1 MCLQS
6 THVQHLNNK
15 GFGEAALMDLS
26 KAFDTINHNL
36 LIAKHQAHGIS
47 NNSLKLQFSYLS
59 NRWHRTQINRKFSSW
74 KELNQEGPKG
84 SVLGPLLFNIYLNDL
99 LFLSDITDLC
109 NFADDTKF
117 YGCDMDLNSLIKW
130 LEHSSYLTIECF
142 V

>member
-36 LIAKHQAHGIS
+36 LIAKHQAHGIR

-59 NRWHRTQINRKFSSW
+59 NRWHRTQTGNLVHEKS
-74 KELNQEGPKG
+74 
-84 SVLGPLLFNIYLNDL
+84 
-99 LFLSDITDLC
+99 
-109 NFADDTKF
+109 
-117 YGCDMDLNSLIKW
+117 
-130 LEHSSYLTIECF
+130 
-142 V
+142 